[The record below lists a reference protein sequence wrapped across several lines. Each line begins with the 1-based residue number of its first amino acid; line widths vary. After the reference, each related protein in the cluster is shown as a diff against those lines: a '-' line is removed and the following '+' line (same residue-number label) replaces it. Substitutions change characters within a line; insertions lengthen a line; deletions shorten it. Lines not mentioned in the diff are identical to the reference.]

1 MNRMTRHGVSRWSPP
16 STFLQT
22 GRISSSGRTFLAGIT
37 LTELLV
43 AIAITAVLLAVLLP
57 MVKRMR
63 TEGQAAVCARNLRQ
77 IAAGALSYAGDHSM
91 RLPGNPNIANGSVV
105 GWYTSPISWPSQILP
120 YAGNDPRIFVSP
132 GLPEF
137 RNRGW
142 PQYDDQLTPVL
153 PGSSYML
160 NGQVSH
166 RPLTTLT
173 DSTKIIMLWTWE
185 STSICANRYPTT
197 VQGGDWE
204 AVSPLKWKTVPYNG
218 RMNWLFADGHVERG
232 TPSDYY
238 KPEKFSQGKNWDW
251 RDAAGLVY

>member
-1 MNRMTRHGVSRWSPP
+1 
-16 STFLQT
+16 LQA
-22 GRISSSGRTFLAGIT
+22 GRISCSGKTFLAGFT
-37 LTELLV
+37 LAELLV
-43 AIAITAVLLAVLLP
+43 VIVITAVLLAVLLP

-77 IAAGALSYAGDHSM
+77 IAAGAQLYAGEHSM
-91 RLPGNPNIANGSVV
+91 RLPGNPDVANGSVV
-105 GWYTSPISWPSQILP
+105 GWNTAPSWPAEILP

-137 RNRGW
+137 RNNGW

-153 PGSSYML
+153 PGCSYML

-166 RPLTTLT
+166 RPLTTL
-173 DSTKIIMLWTWE
+173 SEPSKIIMLWTGE
-185 STSICANRYPTT
+185 ATSICASRYPTLAP
-197 VQGGDWE
+197 GGDWE

-232 TPSDYY
+232 APSDYY
-238 KPEKFSQGKNWDW
+238 KPKKFSQGKNWDW
-251 RDAAGLVY
+251 RDAVGLVY